1 MTPDSEFSSLYGWLV
16 LLDIKGTPSRC
27 RSEVMWHTA
36 VDYMCEVR
44 CSWWLNASAAKNK
57 ASLYRSVKVSGTA
70 REGSSQEWPHCEHT
84 RLEPYYSP
92 RFFSLLTLYFFAID
106 YTGLLIGV
114 LTQINTSTPGE
125 RICLAK
131 DENSQY
137 CMCVVCVEPRK
148 ECLVN

>member
-114 LTQINTSTPGE
+114 LTHQHQARGYVWPKMKTVNI
-125 RICLAK
+125 A
-131 DENSQY
+131 
-137 CMCVVCVEPRK
+137 CVLCVLSLEK
-148 ECLVN
+148 SA